1 MRNLATI
8 LALIVATAAPA
19 LAQQMPHGARDFF
32 APNRGRHRASRRSH
46 RIPLI
51 FTMRIQRYRYSE
63 IWRLRDE
70 RERTAIT
77 IA

>member
-32 APNRGRHRASRRSH
+32 APESRAPSRVTPFAPNPAD
-46 RIPLI
+46 I
-51 FTMRIQRYRYSE
+51 YYENSE
-63 IWRLRDE
+63 IQVFRDLAPE
-70 RERTAIT
+70 R
-77 IA
+77 